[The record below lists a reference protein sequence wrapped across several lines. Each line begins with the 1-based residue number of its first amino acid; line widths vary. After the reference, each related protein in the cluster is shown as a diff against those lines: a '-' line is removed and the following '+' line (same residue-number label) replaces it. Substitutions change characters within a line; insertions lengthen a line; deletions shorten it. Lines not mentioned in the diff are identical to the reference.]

1 MAAAAP
7 VLCAARVE
15 CQVSGEESPRVVGF
29 ASDDQ
34 D

>member
-7 VLCAARVE
+7 VLCAARAE
-15 CQVSGEESPRVVGF
+15 CQVRGEESPRAVEF